1 MGRVCFSTRKPESG
15 FPSVTYATGRIVNL
29 PIQHSIGQ
37 IENLCLFIINFMFIM
52 NNILEVIRFVQ
63 KNFLPPAENAILS
76 TMKLGGLTIHTSKIP
91 PLSHPNMEA
100 TCLSIFPLPSPP
112 FSRSMPLHKQ
122 NGKMLSLNP
131 KHCFQASLLLSTR
144 LCYC

>member
-1 MGRVCFSTRKPESG
+1 MLFNRKPESG
-15 FPSVTYATGRIVNL
+15 FPSVAYATGRIVNL

-76 TMKLGGLTIHTSKIP
+76 TP
-91 PLSHPNMEA
+91 PAQQFNHPNR
-100 TCLSIFPLPSPP
+100 FV
-112 FSRSMPLHKQ
+112 
-122 NGKMLSLNP
+122 
-131 KHCFQASLLLSTR
+131 
-144 LCYC
+144 